1 MLALQGVLD
10 NFIIVRLALEDSR
23 ATFGRLGAL
32 GLPYF
37 SCIPANM
44 EVVPGKN
51 IALPSRLSMAPAP
64 VEDWNP
70 EQVAKFISAATG
82 LDMGEASQFGG
93 RSPFLPLFALFF
105 LGSVGVVGYKLAN
118 SRLYVIH
125 ACPLLASSCPR
136 LLASLLALVSVRN
149 VRLQDP
155 LHAVVHLRQSNGVLV
170 FGERWYV

>member
-1 MLALQGVLD
+1 
-10 NFIIVRLALEDSR
+10 
-23 ATFGRLGAL
+23 
-32 GLPYF
+32 
-37 SCIPANM
+37 M

-51 IALPSRLSMAPAP
+51 IELPSRLSMVPAP

-82 LDMGEASQFGG
+82 LDMGEASQFEG

-125 ACPLLASSCPR
+125 ACPLLASSPPR
-136 LLASLLALVSVRN
+136 VLTCAGFCSKRSSAGSTTCRCTFA
-149 VRLQDP
+149 
-155 LHAVVHLRQSNGVLV
+155 AV
-170 FGERWYV
+170 